1 MEKRA
6 LIALVLSFAVL
17 YVYMTYQKAQA
28 PKRPVVV
35 SQAEQP
41 ADTTATSKAHQAI
54 PSIARA
60 SSLPDEDINLEEKTV
75 SISSP
80 FAEISLS
87 NVGAGIKS
95 CVLLEKGVIRDKPAK
110 LISDGDGIVP
120 PLVLDRIGE
129 ITQGALRKFN
139 IIESS
144 EKTVVFERVFDK
156 QLLVKKRF
164 SIDPDTYFLRLEV
177 DISNLKDDPI
187 RIFKGIDISCG
198 VLEPAVK
205 KGGERNLRANVC
217 HDDSALTFQQE
228 KIYKLRSRKVET
240 TPIKWVGS
248 SNVFFTLILQP
259 EKAMNAVIMDVK
271 SSLGGS
277 GNKKKEYYLGI
288 RSDDFILNGKD
299 TKRFNFTYFFGPKD
313 YEILKASGQKYEDV
327 MNLKGPFGTITRYLL
342 ILLKW
347 IYGIVK
353 NYGIAI
359 ILVTVLIKIVFWPLT
374 QKSFKS
380 MKQMQLL
387 QPELAVLKKQYKD
400 NPKKLQQETM
410 ALYKKNKVNPLG
422 GCFPMILQIPIFFA
436 LFTML
441 RSSIELRGA
450 DFLWIKDLTMPDQCF
465 TIPGM
470 PFDINI
476 LPLIMGATMF
486 WQQKMSTVDP
496 NQQKMMAFMPLIFT
510 VMFYGLPSGLVLYW
524 LTNNVLTIAQQYMI
538 KRSP

>member
-17 YVYMTYQKAQA
+17 YIYMTYQKAQS

-35 SQAEQP
+35 HQAEQP
-41 ADTTATSKAHQAI
+41 ADTTVTSKAQEI
-54 PSIARA
+54 PSIARV

-80 FAEISLS
+80 YAEISLS

-95 CVLLEKGVIRDKPAK
+95 CILLEKGVIRGKPAK
-110 LISDGDGIVP
+110 LISDGDGIIP
-120 PLVLDRIGE
+120 PLVIDRIGE

-139 IIESS
+139 ITESS
-144 EKTVVFERVFDK
+144 ETMVVFERVFDK

-164 SIDPDTYFLRLEV
+164 SIDPDTYMLRLDL

-198 VLEPAVK
+198 VLVPAVK

-217 HDDSALTFQQE
+217 QDDSALTFQQE

-240 TPIKWVGS
+240 APIKWAGS
-248 SNVFFTLILQP
+248 SNVFFTVILQP
-259 EKAMNAVIMDVK
+259 KKAMNAVIMDVK
-271 SSLGGS
+271 NSLGES
-277 GNKKKEYYLGI
+277 GNKKKVYYLGL
-288 RSDDFILNGKD
+288 RSDDFIIAGKD
-299 TKRFNFTYFFGPKD
+299 TRRFSFTYYFGPKD

-347 IYGIVK
+347 MYGIVK

-359 ILVTVLIKIVFWPLT
+359 ILVTILIKIVFWPLT

-387 QPELAVLKKQYKD
+387 QPELAELKKQYKD

-422 GCFPMILQIPIFFA
+422 GCIPMVLQIPIFFA

-450 DFLWIKDLTMPDQCF
+450 NFLWIKDLTMPDQCF
-465 TIPGM
+465 AIPGM
-470 PFDINI
+470 PVDINI

-486 WQQKMSTVDP
+486 WQQKMSTVDA

-524 LTNNVLTIAQQYMI
+524 LTNNILTIAQQYMI